1 MDSTLKAVVP
11 FAAGLAACGAWAQ
24 SASSPAT
31 PSAANP
37 GSPCAAP
44 WPGARSVAA
53 NGLAL
58 SWRAVPEPVATGRH
72 FSVDVALCADA
83 RGAMPTLLRVDA
95 TMPDHRHG
103 MNYRPTLAATGPGR
117 YRAEGLLLHMPGR
130 WEFAFELHA
139 PGAANDVA
147 PARLTQSLTL
157 R

>member
-1 MDSTLKAVVP
+1 M
-11 FAAGLAACGAWAQ
+11 
-24 SASSPAT
+24 
-31 PSAANP
+31 
-37 GSPCAAP
+37 
-44 WPGARSVAA
+44 
-53 NGLAL
+53 
-58 SWRAVPEPVATGRH
+58 PEPVATGRH
-72 FSVDVALCADA
+72 FSVDVALCADP

-130 WEFAFELHA
+130 WEFAFELRA
-139 PGAANDVA
+139 PGAANDAA